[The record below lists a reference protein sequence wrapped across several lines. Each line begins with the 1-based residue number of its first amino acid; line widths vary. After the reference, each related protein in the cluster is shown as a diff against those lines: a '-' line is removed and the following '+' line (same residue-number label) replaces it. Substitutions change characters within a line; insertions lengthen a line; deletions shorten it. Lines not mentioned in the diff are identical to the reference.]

1 MFIFGYFLGFYI
13 LFVKHSNSYDANL
26 FFISQYLQANE
37 EYEIEKA
44 SVVRSET
51 AAIDALYERKYK
63 QSKLSQQIA
72 KSTVA
77 NKARLKVLEAR
88 EDVVTSIFEEASAQL
103 ANLTKDTDKY
113 KKVIEG
119 LIEEAALQL
128 LEPSIKVKCKKGDA
142 SVVKSVLD
150 DVVKYYKDATKGKEL
165 EAVVDEE
172 SFLGDNIAGGVIVSN
187 KSGKIEVNN
196 TFDERLKLL
205 QEQSLPAIR
214 LAVFGPSESRKF
226 FN

>member
-1 MFIFGYFLGFYI
+1 MYFFLLLYFW
-13 LFVKHSNSYDANL
+13 
-26 FFISQYLQANE
+26 YLQANE

-63 QSKLSQQIA
+63 QSKLAQQIA

-77 NKARLKVLEAR
+77 NKARLKVLAAR
-88 EDVVTSIFEEASAQL
+88 EDVVNSIFEEASDKL
-103 ANLTKDTDKY
+103 AHLTKDTDKY
-113 KKVIEG
+113 KKVLEG
-119 LIEEAALQL
+119 LIEEAALLL
-128 LEPSIKVKCKKGDA
+128 LEPSIKVRCKESDV
-142 SVVKSVLD
+142 STVKSVLD
-150 DVVKYYKDATKGKEL
+150 DVAKYYKDATKGKEL

-172 SFLGDNIAGGVIVSN
+172 SFLGDNTSGGVIVSN

-214 LAVFGPSESRKF
+214 LAVFGPSPSRKF

>member
-1 MFIFGYFLGFYI
+1 M
-13 LFVKHSNSYDANL
+13 
-26 FFISQYLQANE
+26 
-37 EYEIEKA
+37 
-44 SVVRSET
+44 RSET

-113 KKVIEG
+113 KKVMEG